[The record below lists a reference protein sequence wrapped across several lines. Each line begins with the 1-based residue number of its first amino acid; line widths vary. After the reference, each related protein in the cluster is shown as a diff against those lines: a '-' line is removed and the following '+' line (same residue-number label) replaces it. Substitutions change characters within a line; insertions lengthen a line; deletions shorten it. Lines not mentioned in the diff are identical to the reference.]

1 VKLVAIGNTQLSPTQ
16 VVLAFIARLGAHGQT
31 LLVQKGARPSSKSRW
46 LTPSHSNPISTQTD
60 AKYGALG
67 RGVGAVSK
75 GKSIYK
81 SSSANP
87 VTRMCKDG
95 NATAKQRKTMETSTG
110 ELIAKLTNLSH
121 NLALELRFKESSLV
135 LEAVG
140 ALHTLPNIAETI
152 RNSWHPSMNDSGP
165 SKGLSYISSA
175 QLVDADE

>member
-1 VKLVAIGNTQLSPTQ
+1 VATGNTQQSPTQ
-16 VVLAFIARLGAHGQT
+16 AVLAFTAKHGAHGQT
-31 LLVQKGARPSSKSRW
+31 LPVQKGARPSSKSKL
-46 LTPSHSNPISTQTD
+46 LTLLHLNPTSTLTD

-67 RGVGAVSK
+67 LGVGAVSK
-75 GKSIYK
+75 GKSTCK

-140 ALHTLPNIAETI
+140 ALHALPNIAETI
-152 RNSWHPSMNDSGP
+152 RDSWHPSLNTSGP
-165 SKGLSYISSA
+165 SKGLNYLSTVK
-175 QLVDADE
+175 LADDE